1 MIIKESQSLE
11 QIMPAVYNKLKSLGE
26 ISNVVPLDKII
37 KGLQTGSARAF
48 VSNKDRNQDGIP
60 DNINIVYPTIDIDL
74 SQSLS
79 GVTSADV
86 TAFPNVD
93 SQKAYHVLNV
103 LAATLEVLQHEQ
115 DHLSGFKSTESESGI
130 SEEFGSESSAH
141 QAGHTA
147 AQNFL
152 NKWKNTIDSTINKG
166 SSRKTIHIN
175 FEGDYEMRKEL
186 VKLANHLDRLGHRD
200 LSDRIDGVIKN
211 NTGNNTEKVSVA
223 QSADWGRVLTKPGQV
238 SRPGFA
244 VFDDSE
250 QKRNSQGR
258 PLVKVVESLNTSR
271 LPDAWNGKYFS
282 DTSAPSTWIQYSA
295 AIAALESDARQAQ
308 GSGSSQVASGQVSDA
323 PAEADDAQLSAAHD
337 QLSTEASD
345 SSLDGI
351 FSVNPIGLVSR

>member
-1 MIIKESQSLE
+1 
-11 QIMPAVYNKLKSLGE
+11 MPAVYNKLKSLGE
-26 ISNVVPLDKII
+26 INNVVPLDKII
-37 KGLQTGSARAF
+37 KGLQSGSARAF

-60 DNINIVYPTIDIDL
+60 DNINIVYPTVDIDL

-79 GVTSADV
+79 GLTSADV

-200 LSDRIDGVIKN
+200 LSDRIDN
-211 NTGNNTEKVSVA
+211 
-223 QSADWGRVLTKPGQV
+223 VLTK
-238 SRPGFA
+238 SASFKRYA
-244 VFDDSE
+244 ESE
-250 QKRNSQGR
+250 QIEGLLDMILQEAIEKAFLNETGPIGNVMRNAGNGSASAFFTLSGTGHTSGQKRSGWLANDLSPTESVRSQW
-258 PLVKVVESLNTSR
+258 
-271 LPDAWNGKYFS
+271 DAIK
-282 DTSAPSTWIQYSA
+282 AK
-295 AIAALESDARQAQ
+295 DARLTDRFAEVNAEANALNNP
-308 GSGSSQVASGQVSDA
+308 GAQVASGNVSTEQAAEMTPPAQA
-323 PAEADDAQLSAAHD
+323 PAHD

-345 SSLDGI
+345 NSLDGM

>member
-26 ISNVVPLDKII
+26 INNVVPLDKII
-37 KGLQTGSARAF
+37 RGLQSGSARAF
-48 VSNKDRNQDGIP
+48 VSNKDRNEDGIP
-60 DNINIVYPTIDIDL
+60 DDINIVYPTIDIDL

-79 GVTSADV
+79 GITSADI

-200 LSDRIDGVIKN
+200 LSDRIDSVLQKAAASSVLQKAATSTAHEDKPAGSQFSSNYYPGSIF
-211 NTGNNTEKVSVA
+211 EKVDNDTAKVIEP
-223 QSADWGRVLTKPGQV
+223 GTKI
-238 SRPGFA
+238 
-244 VFDDSE
+244 
-250 QKRNSQGR
+250 NSGW
-258 PLVKVVESLNTSR
+258 K
-271 LPDAWNGKYFS
+271 GKNFGP
-282 DTSAPSTWIQYSA
+282 SAPNLWAAYSIGELRPSNDNA
-295 AIAALESDARQAQ
+295 
-308 GSGSSQVASGQVSDA
+308 VASGPVNTQPES
-323 PAEADDAQLSAAHD
+323 PADDQLTAQ
-337 QLSTEASD
+337 ASD
-345 SSLDGI
+345 DSLDGI

>member
-26 ISNVVPLDKII
+26 INNVVPLDKII
-37 KGLQTGSARAF
+37 KGLQSGSARAF

-60 DNINIVYPTIDIDL
+60 DNINIVYPTVDIDL

-79 GVTSADV
+79 GLTSADV

-200 LSDRIDGVIKN
+200 LSDRID
-211 NTGNNTEKVSVA
+211 S
-223 QSADWGRVLTKPGQV
+223 VLTKSGQEVNVHAPYPAGTQFTSVYYPSSVFEKVDNDSAKVIEPGQKINEAWRDKQFGPTAQNLWRAYSGGSV
-238 SRPGFA
+238 LKRTE
-244 VFDDSE
+244 DDS
-250 QKRNSQGR
+250 
-258 PLVKVVESLNTSR
+258 
-271 LPDAWNGKYFS
+271 A
-282 DTSAPSTWIQYSA
+282 
-295 AIAALESDARQAQ
+295 
-308 GSGSSQVASGQVSDA
+308 VASGPVSTE
-323 PAEADDAQLSAAHD
+323 PAAEIGEAND
-337 QLSTEASD
+337 QLSTEAS
-345 SSLDGI
+345 SNSLDGM